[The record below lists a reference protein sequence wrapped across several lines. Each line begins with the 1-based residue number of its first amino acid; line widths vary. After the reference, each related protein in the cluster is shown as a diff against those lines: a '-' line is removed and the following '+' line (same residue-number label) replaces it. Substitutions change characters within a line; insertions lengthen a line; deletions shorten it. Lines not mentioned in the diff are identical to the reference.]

1 MCAKRNLGSARHRRQ
16 ALGLLARANQQEEQ
30 ATAFFTSASDKF
42 QNKTDQLRQDL
53 HIMDVY
59 RAAGNKE
66 TAILLLQKMEKRYSR
81 LPEGKAV
88 ISLLNILDPPSPPP
102 VKVDP
107 KKRRRNR

>member
-1 MCAKRNLGSARHRRQ
+1 
-16 ALGLLARANQQEEQ
+16 
-30 ATAFFTSASDKF
+30 
-42 QNKTDQLRQDL
+42 
-53 HIMDVY
+53 MDVY
-59 RAAGNKE
+59 RTAENKE